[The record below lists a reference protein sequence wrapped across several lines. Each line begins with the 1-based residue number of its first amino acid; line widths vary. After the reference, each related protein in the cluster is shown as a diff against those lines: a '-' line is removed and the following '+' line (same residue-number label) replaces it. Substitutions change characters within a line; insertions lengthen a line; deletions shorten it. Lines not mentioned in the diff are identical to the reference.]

1 MSKISQMMLP
11 EETQLDNYQ
20 ANSPS
25 QLART
30 DTEYLKPQSI
40 SDNSATFRISNN
52 GILDMSNT
60 KLVLQMT
67 SASTDMSYIGTN
79 GVAAL
84 VQRATMKFGNTT
96 ICTSDNANSYFALSR
111 SFTAGDTK
119 IYRDHYLYN
128 TNDVFVNKLDNAG
141 TSDDGIGYPD
151 GKYSEK
157 QRMNSDKD
165 QVSDGQIPLSMLF
178 PGMSVLDIPLFLL
191 RNHELTI
198 DIVFTPEAGLLG
210 NRAVDVNTTP
220 TFAACPITQDRTLM
234 IVERVYFS
242 SQRME
247 QIKKS
252 FNEGF
257 STSYN
262 DIISTRNDLGS
273 FSSGATARETFD
285 IGAAGKTV
293 EGVMVMTPR
302 TEFDSSN
309 TRSNPRN
316 HAFGRYNSDSFQNRG
331 FNLIINGERV
341 LPLDAENMY
350 YSLQASLLGSF
361 IDSDYPQIPKCY
373 YDKLQKEGISDSHL
387 NGSQVATPSQAETKG
402 LLSYFGMKLDSCKV
416 KGTPIRL
423 DLFRKQET
431 LTGGGSTSAQTGL
444 VTFVL
449 VRRLFRITPDGS
461 VDATYE

>member
-1 MSKISQMMLP
+1 MSKIAQMMLP
-11 EETQLDNYQ
+11 EEVQLDDYQ

-40 SDNSATFRISNN
+40 NDNSCTFRISNN
-52 GILDMSNT
+52 GILDLSNT

-79 GVAAL
+79 GVGAL

-111 SFTAGDTK
+111 SFVAGDTK
-119 IYRDHYLYN
+119 IYRDHFLYQ
-128 TNDVFVNKLDNAG
+128 TNDIFINRLDDSK
-141 TSDDGIGYPD
+141 TSDDGIGYPQN
-151 GKYSEK
+151 KYSEK

-165 QVSDGQIPLSMLF
+165 QVSDGQIPLSLLF

-191 RNHELTI
+191 KNHELTI

-220 TFAACPITQDRTLM
+220 TFAACPITQDRTML

-247 QIKKS
+247 QIAKS
-252 FNEGF
+252 FTEGF

-262 DIISTRNDLGS
+262 DVISTRNGLGS

-285 IGAAGKTV
+285 IGGAGKTV
-293 EGVMVMTPR
+293 EGVMIMTPR
-302 TEFDSSN
+302 VESNSAN

-331 FNLIINGERV
+331 FNLIINGERA
-341 LPLDAENMY
+341 LPLDAENVY

-373 YDKLQKEGISDSHL
+373 YDKLQKEGISDNHL
-387 NGSQVATPSQAETKG
+387 NGDQTDTPYQAETKG
-402 LLSYFGMKLDSCKV
+402 LLSYFGMKLDSCRV
-416 KGTPIRL
+416 KGVPIRL
-423 DLFRKQET
+423 DLYRKQET
-431 LTGGGSTSAQTGL
+431 LTGSDSTAAQTGL

-449 VRRLFRITPDGS
+449 VKRRFKITPSGS